1 MTQSPTKR
9 EIIIE
14 HLADAFLQNGLG
26 HTGLRGLG
34 ALAGTSDR
42 MLIYYFGNKEA
53 LIKEVLEYISEQ
65 IASRLGQH
73 IGDFP
78 LDDSTLL
85 DRMVAFGT
93 SKDFKPYIQLWLE
106 IVALAIR
113 GEEPFTGV
121 TRHLNHVW
129 LGWIKDKLNRD
140 QQHLSQTVYTSLQ
153 GILLYRL
160 SQGEQ

>member
-1 MTQSPTKR
+1 
-9 EIIIE
+9 
-14 HLADAFLQNGLG
+14 
-26 HTGLRGLG
+26 
-34 ALAGTSDR
+34 

-65 IASRLGQH
+65 IAARLDQH

-78 LDDSTLL
+78 LDDRTLL

-106 IVALAIR
+106 MVALAIR

-121 TRHLNHVW
+121 TSPPQPCLA
-129 LGWIKDKLNRD
+129 
-140 QQHLSQTVYTSLQ
+140 
-153 GILLYRL
+153 RL
-160 SQGEQ
+160 D

>member
-1 MTQSPTKR
+1 MCS
-9 EIIIE
+9 
-14 HLADAFLQNGLG
+14 
-26 HTGLRGLG
+26 
-34 ALAGTSDR
+34 SD
-42 MLIYYFGNKEA
+42 L
-53 LIKEVLEYISEQ
+53 
-65 IASRLGQH
+65 
-73 IGDFP
+73 
-78 LDDSTLL
+78 
-85 DRMVAFGT
+85 VAFGT
-93 SKDFKPYIQLWLE
+93 SKNFKPYIQLWLE

-140 QQHLSQTVYTSLQ
+140 EQHLSQKVYTSLQ

>member
-14 HLADAFLQNGLG
+14 HLADAFLQSGLG

-65 IASRLGQH
+65 IAARLDQH

-78 LDDSTLL
+78 LDDRTLL

-121 TRHLNHVW
+121 TRHLNQVW
-129 LGWIKDKLNRD
+129 LGWIKDKLNSD

-160 SQGEQ
+160 SQGEH

>member
-1 MTQSPTKR
+1 MTPSPTKR
-9 EIIIE
+9 EIIVK
-14 HLADAFLQNGLG
+14 HLADAFLHNGLG

-53 LIKEVLEYISEQ
+53 LIKEVLEFISEQ
-65 IASRLGQH
+65 IAARLDQH

-93 SKDFKPYIQLWLE
+93 SKGFKPYIQLWLE

-121 TRHLNHVW
+121 TRHLNHIW
-129 LGWIKDKLNRD
+129 LRWIKDKLKKD
-140 QQHLSQTVYTSLQ
+140 HQHLSQTVYTSLQ
-153 GILLYRL
+153 GTLLYRL
-160 SQGEQ
+160 SQGGH